1 MKTEFS
7 FAQRRRGA
15 GGYRLS
21 SRIESNRVELSRVA
35 IPPPLRLCASA
46 REKSSPGFTL
56 VETAL
61 ALVAIGI
68 GLIALFGLGRIALEA
83 SREAELDR
91 RCAVMAD
98 AVFETLRAVNQ
109 IYVDEART
117 NGFLSGQVDD
127 PQPGQP
133 NLKWHDLWQKGGEE
147 GGGVPDL
154 PNPPASLW
162 GDTRDGVRLLFPP
175 VANMS
180 TNNVPLIYS
189 IQNINFNLVNTCPAY
204 DENSISL
211 ANWNPRYFMSIA
223 HLPVY
228 RNYSLAAGT
237 YNTLQVTLII
247 WPDGHIAS
255 SDPRIFTT
263 TLSNSGG
270 MQ

>member
-1 MKTEFS
+1 MKILDFKFEILDFR
-7 FAQRRRGA
+7 FADCGSISN
-15 GGYRLS
+15 LKSKISNS
-21 SRIESNRVELSRVA
+21 SS
-35 IPPPLRLCASA
+35 
-46 REKSSPGFTL
+46 GFTL

-61 ALVAIGI
+61 ALVAIGV
-68 GLIALFGLGRIALEA
+68 GLIALFGLGRLALES
-83 SREAELDR
+83 SRESENDR

-117 NGFLSGQVDD
+117 NGFMTGQSDT
-127 PQPGQP
+127 GQ
-133 NLKWHDLWQKGGEE
+133 WQSDLWHTLWEQGGEE
-147 GGGVPDL
+147 GGGTPQLSAPL
-154 PNPPASLW
+154 PSALW

-189 IQNINFNLVNTCPAY
+189 AQTMDFNLVNTWPAY
-204 DENSISL
+204 DVNNVSL
-211 ANWNPRYFMSIA
+211 ADRNPRYPLSIG
-223 HLPVY
+223 HIPTYRYYSPVSG
-228 RNYSLAAGT
+228 NYT
-237 YNTLQVTLII
+237 TKQVTLII
-247 WPDGHIAS
+247 YPDGNVGS